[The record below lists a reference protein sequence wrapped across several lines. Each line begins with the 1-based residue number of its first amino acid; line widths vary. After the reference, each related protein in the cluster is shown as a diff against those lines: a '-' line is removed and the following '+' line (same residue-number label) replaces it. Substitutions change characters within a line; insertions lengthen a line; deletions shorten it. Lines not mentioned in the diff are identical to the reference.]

1 MGQLFIAHVDLSLA
15 GGLPQRDTLVLL
27 ELLALAT
34 GALALLDE
42 ALEASIIE
50 ILGRAGLVRLIAES
64 ALGVA
69 IARRHQ
75 RLVSFGIDGLSLS
88 LQ

>member
-1 MGQLFIAHVDLSLA
+1 M
-15 GGLPQRDTLVLL
+15 VLL
-27 ELLALAT
+27 ELLLALAT